1 VTAEATGVLLDAV
14 ARSDGT
20 RAGVLDEL
28 FRTSLPHGLTGSVRF
43 DERGDIVAPAD
54 HHPAPPTSLPPRL
67 PRCPAAPTRPAL
79 HRTTARAPTGSGS

>member
-1 VTAEATGVLLDAV
+1 VLLDAV

-43 DERGDIVAPAD
+43 DERGDII
-54 HHPAPPTSLPPRL
+54 APPITILRIRRGEHDLPTYPGATLDRV
-67 PRCPAAPTRPAL
+67 TRSP
-79 HRTTARAPTGSGS
+79 GD

>member
-1 VTAEATGVLLDAV
+1 MLLDAV
-14 ARSDGT
+14 ARSGGT

-67 PRCPAAPTRPAL
+67 PRCPAGADAARLASNDRPRA
-79 HRTTARAPTGSGS
+79 HRQRIVTVHA